1 MIIRNDLSQWIYYI
15 FIDEKERGKYFSLQP
30 LIHVRAEARTL
41 DYDVNN
47 FLEEYYN
54 I

>member
-1 MIIRNDLSQWIYYI
+1 MTFHHEFL
-15 FIDEKERGKYFSLQP
+15 ERGKYLSLQP
-30 LIHVRAEARTL
+30 LIHVRAETRKL

-47 FLEEYYN
+47 FLGEYYN